1 MLSRVNKENAG
12 RTTNAGNSEWGKETA
27 TPGGGA
33 NHEPGT
39 QNPRSPCKDTA
50 WRSSKRL
57 QTKSFNQRDAV
68 APPPLKD
75 ELLLFLYVIR
85 LYLLAMR
92 EFLFKT
98 TDCENQNHQS

>member
-1 MLSRVNKENAG
+1 MQRYRLEIKQAPANKIFQ
-12 RTTNAGNSEWGKETA
+12 SEGC
-27 TPGGGA
+27 GG
-33 NHEPGT
+33 T
-39 QNPRSPCKDTA
+39 
-50 WRSSKRL
+50 
-57 QTKSFNQRDAV
+57 
-68 APPPLKD
+68 PPLKD